1 VIRANASSEVRSVRH
16 AHRGGF
22 TMVEVIVAIT
32 ILTVGVLAMAS
43 TTAYVVRQT
52 TFADL
57 LTERAAAF
65 QTVVDKLQA
74 MPYTSVTTGSET
86 IGLFTTTWSSV
97 DDGAQSK
104 LVTIVSVGPG
114 LDQSGSSPYP
124 VMSRVAVDTFVF
136 RKLRIN

>member
-1 VIRANASSEVRSVRH
+1 MAGAEVGAVREPV
-16 AHRGGF
+16 RGGF

-32 ILTVGVLAMAS
+32 ILTIGVLAMAS

-65 QTVVDKLQA
+65 QTVVDRLQA
-74 MPYTSVTTGSET
+74 SAYDDVTDDADSVGIFYAKWTV
-86 IGLFTTTWSSV
+86 V

-104 LVTIVSVGPG
+104 IVTIVTQGPG
-114 LDQSGSSPYP
+114 LDKSGSNPYP
-124 VMSRVAVDTFVF
+124 VMSATAVDTFIF
-136 RKLRIN
+136 RVLRN

>member
-1 VIRANASSEVRSVRH
+1 
-16 AHRGGF
+16 
-22 TMVEVIVAIT
+22 MVEVIIAIV

-43 TTAYVVRQT
+43 TTAFVIRQT

-65 QTVVDKLQA
+65 QTVVERIQSMAYDD
-74 MPYTSVTTGSET
+74 VTTGSDSVG
-86 IGLFTTTWSSV
+86 IFYATWSSV

-104 LVTIVSVGPG
+104 IVTIVTTGPG

-124 VMSRVAVDTFVF
+124 VMSSQSVDTFIF
-136 RKLRIN
+136 RKLRN